1 MIKEIR
7 HTGIVVENLKVMTE
21 FYGFLG
27 FTSQSQASE
36 HGPFIEQVTGLKDV
50 NLRWIKMYAPD
61 GSVLEL
67 LKYEWPNEIRKK
79 IEQPSNQKGV
89 SHMAFTVHDLD
100 QFCDRVVQLGGSLV
114 NSPALTENKE
124 FRVVYCHDVE
134 GNLFEAV
141 EIQ

>member
-1 MIKEIR
+1 MR
-7 HTGIVVENLKVMTE
+7 HTGIVVENLKVMAE
-21 FYGFLG
+21 FYGLLG

-36 HGPFIEQVTGLKDV
+36 HGPFIEQVTGLKNV
-50 NLRWIKMYAPD
+50 NLLWIKMNAPD

-67 LKYEWPNEIRKK
+67 LKYETPNEIREK
-79 IEQPSNQKGV
+79 IEQPSNQQGV

-100 QFCDRVVQLGGSLV
+100 RFCDQVVQLGGSLV
-114 NSPALTENKE
+114 NLPALTKNQQ